1 MYGEIRKLSHLE
13 NFSKPTKL
21 HGSLGEVQFTV
32 FDKFI
37 SAYLHQIELE
47 IILLRIDNLPEKSIS
62 KTAMTGDRHD

>member
-1 MYGEIRKLSHLE
+1 MGQ
-13 NFSKPTKL
+13 
-21 HGSLGEVQFTV
+21 VQFIV

-37 SAYLHQIELE
+37 SAYLQQIEFE